1 MAGKGNRGF
10 CLDKGLITLT
20 PSEHNFFFFFW
31 GGGWG
36 GGEGN
41 RQYYFLFNFLSLLL
55 S

>member
-20 PSEHNFFFFFW
+20 PSEHIFFFW
-31 GGGWG
+31 GGGVCG
-36 GGEGN
+36 GN
-41 RQYYFLFNFLSLLL
+41 RQDYFLFNFLSLLL